1 MKIISKNTLL
11 LLVTSSILMSCAV
24 SNDVTT
30 VNPNRTDSLQSV
42 NQGNVKFRLDFP
54 AKFTN
59 NQISGLK
66 GFSTKALDV
75 AKINRVKIKVES
87 ATTNFVIERNVDL
100 VPGGIEATIGL
111 PLDKLYTV
119 TVQGMNDTNNVSGS
133 EIKGYFSLMSSS
145 QTPTVEVSQYTSP
158 VAKIIEGL
166 KARASEFKNTNNPL
180 IGASTKPGTTTGGTT
195 EKPTA
200 SSPSPKPT
208 ASAKPSTSASPSP
221 TVSASPSSTP
231 QIVTP
236 ENVFQLA
243 DIDLVALKEVVERA
257 RINSHPSLINP
268 KVFVDYIVKNKAV
281 PFEVPSD
288 PLLKP
293 GSIKGTITGLKANE
307 VAIVTVG
314 DPSSKQTIVVT
325 PPLVSKVGDTE
336 VDPDQVSVPISFVV
350 DNITPGKW
358 EVKVMASGYTQSTNV
373 STLTIDSGKELTSS
387 FAVQA
392 GSWLVTPKNISG
404 SVGNSDQANTFKD
417 EIDNI
422 HAVWRQDGFDTDT
435 NSGVINYS
443 RWNGTSWTTQ
453 AINVS
458 QSTENNLRGAKDP
471 SVVVGLDRLPQVIWS
486 SKDSSGNRKVYF
498 NKFNGTTWQ
507 VPSAISNSE
516 NGINTSLAVDKTN
529 GYLYAVWE
537 SETNNNIYLS
547 QYNRET
553 WSAPVTIGSGTLPK
567 ANMGSDGIVHIVWKG
582 LNSQKLQ
589 YANWTQSKG
598 NSAVEDLPMSTLGND
613 ISNSIDSSVDRFNRL
628 HIVWRN
634 DIYVQY
640 ALRSNVSWSQP
651 EIVNR
656 VANVLMSARS
666 GASISVSP
674 TGIVNVA
681 WVSTGT
687 GNKEVIR
694 FRRRLSDGWKN
705 PFMRIN
711 DPTEPIQINPEPVES
726 ETPETIKKSENIDG
740 YEDIPLSAISSVVG
754 KPLIVAD
761 GLGKIN
767 VIWSNKGQNS
777 NDTDLLHSLKTIET
791 AAKK

>member
-59 NQISGLK
+59 NQINGLK

-87 ATTNFVIERNVDL
+87 ATTSFVIERNVDL

-119 TVQGMNDTNNVSGS
+119 TVQGMNDTTNVSGS
-133 EIKGYFSLMSSS
+133 EIKGYFSLMTAS
-145 QTPTVEVSQYTSP
+145 QTPTVEVSQATGP
-158 VAKIIEGL
+158 IAKIIEGL
-166 KARASEFKNTNNPL
+166 KARASEFK
-180 IGASTKPGTTTGGTT
+180 STTSTTTGTTSPVSGTTTGGTT
-195 EKPTA
+195 EKDTPSTPSTA
-200 SSPSPKPT
+200 
-208 ASAKPSTSASPSP
+208 ASAGQ
-221 TVSASPSSTP
+221 

-236 ENVFQLA
+236 ENEFKLA
-243 DIDLVALKEVVERA
+243 DIDLVALNDVVERA
-257 RINSHPSLINP
+257 RINAHPSLIN
-268 KVFVDYIVKNKAV
+268 VASFVDSIVKNKAV

-288 PLLKP
+288 PLLKA
-293 GSIKGTITGLKANE
+293 GTLKGTITGLKANE

-325 PPLVSKVGDTE
+325 PPIVSKLEDTE
-336 VDPDQVSVPISFVV
+336 VDPDELSDPISFVI
-350 DNITPGKW
+350 DNITPGAW
-358 EVKVMASGYTQSTNV
+358 EAKVMASGYTQSVNV
-373 STLTIDSGKELTSS
+373 STLNIEAGKETTSS
-387 FAVQA
+387 FTVQA
-392 GSWLVTPKNISG
+392 GSWLITPKNISG

-458 QSTENNLRGAKDP
+458 QNNQNNLRGSRDP
-471 SVVVGLDRLPQVIWS
+471 GVVVGLDRLPQVIWS
-486 SKDSSGNRKVYF
+486 AKDSSGNRKVYF

-507 VPSAISNSE
+507 VPSVISGSE
-516 NGINTSLAVDKTN
+516 NGINTSLTVDKTN

-537 SETNNNIYLS
+537 ANETIYLS
-547 QYNRET
+547 QYDRTN
-553 WSAPVTIGSGTLPK
+553 WSVPVNIGSGSLPK
-567 ANMGSDGIVHIVWKG
+567 VNMGSDSVVHIVWK
-582 LNSQKLQ
+582 NMTSQKLQ
-589 YANWTQSKG
+589 YANWTQSNG
-598 NSAVEDLPMSTLGND
+598 PSQIEDLPMSSLGSD
-613 ISNSIDSSVDRFNRL
+613 ILNSIDTSIDRFNRL
-628 HIVWRN
+628 HVVWRN

-640 ALRSNVSWSQP
+640 ILRSNVSWSQP

-656 VANVLMSARS
+656 VPNVLMSARS
-666 GASISVSP
+666 GASLSVSP

-711 DPTEPIQINPEPVES
+711 DPTEPIQVNPETEEA

-740 YEDIPLSAISSVVG
+740 YEDIPLSGISSVVG

-767 VIWSNKGQNS
+767 VIWSNRGQNS
-777 NDTDLLHSLKTIET
+777 DDTDLLHSLKTIET
-791 AAKK
+791 AAK